1 MLSVNRLPETIEA
14 IWISCEMEMLN
25 CDKLSKTS
33 RAWRYEKGFENMLLL
48 RLTGERE
55 RDGRKE
61 ERARF

>member
-1 MLSVNRLPETIEA
+1 
-14 IWISCEMEMLN
+14 MEMLN

-55 RDGRKE
+55 R
-61 ERARF
+61 ERERWKKRGESTLLSSTLLKSVKWI